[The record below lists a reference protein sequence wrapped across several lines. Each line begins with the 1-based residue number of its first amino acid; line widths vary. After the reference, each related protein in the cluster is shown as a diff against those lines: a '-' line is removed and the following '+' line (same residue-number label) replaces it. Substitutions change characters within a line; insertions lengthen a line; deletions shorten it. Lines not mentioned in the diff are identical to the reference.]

1 MTRAAVAL
9 GSNLGDRA
17 ATLAAA
23 VADVAAQEGVE
34 VVASSGVYESAP
46 VGGPADQP
54 AYLNAVVVV
63 ETDLTAAG
71 LLMVLQQIETAHGR
85 RRVERWGPRTL
96 DLDLLAFGALRSDAP
111 QLTVPHP
118 RARER
123 AFVLVPWA
131 QVDPTFEVPG
141 LARVADLLAA
151 LPAAELAGVRAV

>member
-1 MTRAAVAL
+1 VTRAAVAL